1 MSSRR
6 VKITLLCEDSQH
18 EAFVR
23 RFLKGMGW
31 NTREIRVEKSPAATG
46 SAEQWVRETFP
57 KELEVYRIRSHKAAT
72 GLIAV
77 IDADTMDVQDR
88 INEFKSACIS
98 QDVSFRTDDETVA
111 IIVPKRNIESWIY
124 FLNDQ
129 QANEEDVYPKL
140 KKQRE
145 CSSATKKLV
154 QACRTTGINPDAL
167 PSLQIACEEYRSRIS
182 PLRA

>member
-18 EAFVR
+18 ESFVR

-57 KELEVYRIRSHKAAT
+57 KELEIYRNRSHKAAT

-77 IDADTMDVQDR
+77 IDADTLEVQER
-88 INEFKSACIS
+88 INEFKSICRT
-98 QDVSFRTDDETVA
+98 QNVSFRTENDAVA
-111 IIVPKRNIESWIY
+111 IVVPRRNIETWIY
-124 FLNDQ
+124 YLNDQ
-129 QANEEDVYPKL
+129 QVNEEDVYPKL
-140 KKQRE
+140 SKERE
-145 CSSATKKLV
+145 CQSAVKNLV
-154 QACRTTGINPDAL
+154 QACKTIGINQGAP
-167 PSLQIACEEYRSRIS
+167 PSLLAACEEYRSRIS
-182 PLRA
+182 PLRT